1 MRIGWLLGALLFTA
15 CDEPFEPFVTSGP
28 ELSVYGLLDASADT
42 QWIRVT
48 GVRQSVITAPE
59 PPGAAVTLQRVGTT
73 EMIEFRDSVFS
84 YESTNLE
91 SSAGLHARNF
101 WTDEP
106 LIPGATYRLQ
116 VTRADAAPATAMVTI
131 PEDADTVVVGVLR
144 QGLGDYVRM
153 VGVSHLATL
162 DVLPGLTGC
171 PSYQGGALSTHP
183 DEDEEIVT
191 SIVRHLVCLGTGRQ
205 PDTIR
210 AWEIQMVFSG
220 AAWPFDPNWTETE
233 ALIPG
238 LASNVDGGLG
248 FVGGVHRR
256 TVPYEL
262 CVIIGADESDA
273 CELTYTHEPST
284 TIEGTVTEWTLGG
297 LGQCLHGPQFGA
309 TVFLWETDRP
319 DVDRV
324 ATVRDVRYQATISL
338 REPDGV
344 RVRSGLTDAAGS
356 YWISALT
363 PGLKYA
369 IAVVDGHPWDHPPPD
384 TVMVEA
390 GQTLTWDIDL
400 PGAPRCR
407 V

>member
-15 CDEPFEPFVTSGP
+15 CDEPFEPFVTGGP

-48 GVRQSVITAPE
+48 GVRQSVVTAPE
-59 PPGAAVTLQRVGTT
+59 PPGAAVTLQRVGTSDV
-73 EMIEFRDSVFS
+73 IEFRDSVFT
-84 YESTNLE
+84 YESTNTE
-91 SSAGLHARNF
+91 SSADLHARNF

-116 VTRADAAPATAMVTI
+116 VTRAEASPATAMATI
-131 PEDADTVVVGVLR
+131 PKDADTVVVGVGR
-144 QGLGDYVRM
+144 GLGDYVRIP
-153 VGVSHLATL
+153 GVSHLATV
-162 DVLPGLTGC
+162 DVLPGLPGC
-171 PSYQGGALSTHP
+171 PSFQRGALSAPP
-183 DEDEEIVT
+183 DGDEEVVAPID
-191 SIVRHLVCLGTGRQ
+191 RRLVCPGA
-205 PDTIR
+205 DTIR
-210 AWEIQMVFSG
+210 AWDIQMVFSG
-220 AAWPFDPNWTETE
+220 AAWPFDPDWTEVTG
-233 ALIPG
+233 LIPG

-248 FVGGVHRR
+248 FVGGVHRPR
-256 TVPYEL
+256 TIPYEL

>member
-1 MRIGWLLGALLFTA
+1 
-15 CDEPFEPFVTSGP
+15 V
-28 ELSVYGLLDASADT
+28 
-42 QWIRVT
+42 
-48 GVRQSVITAPE
+48 
-59 PPGAAVTLQRVGTT
+59 
-73 EMIEFRDSVFS
+73 IEFRDSAFV

-91 SSAGLHARNF
+91 SGALHARNF

-131 PEDADTVVVGVLR
+131 PEDADTVVVGVG

-162 DVLPGLTGC
+162 DVLPGLPGC
-171 PSYQGGALSTHP
+171 PSYQRGALSTDP
-183 DEDEEIVT
+183 DDDEEIVT
-191 SIVRHLVCLGTGRQ
+191 SIVRHLACPGPGPA

-210 AWEIQMVFSG
+210 AWELQMVFSG

-238 LASNVDGGLG
+238 VASNVDGGLG
-248 FVGGVHRR
+248 FVGGVLRPT

-262 CVIIGADESDA
+262 CVIIGADESDV

-284 TIEGTVTEWTLGG
+284 TIEGKISEWVELPDPPPFPS
-297 LGQCLHGPQFGA
+297 LDPCELIQRFGA

-324 ATVRDVRYQATISL
+324 VTVGDVRHKVTISL

-344 RVRSGLTDAAGS
+344 RVRSALTDADGS
-356 YWISALT
+356 YRISALT
-363 PGLKYA
+363 PGLNYA
-369 IAVVDGHPWDHPPPD
+369 LAVADGHVDHPPPD

-390 GQTLTWDIDL
+390 GQTLAWDVEL
-400 PGAPRCR
+400 PGPPRCQF
-407 V
+407 